1 MDTTKI
7 IQALA
12 YIASKQPDRTI
23 DNIKAYKILWLSDRC
38 HLRRYGRTIS
48 GDVYY
53 AMPKGVVP
61 TDAKNLLEG
70 KKTRLKT
77 DNNYFTMYIRPTE
90 NHKYSVISEP
100 DTKKFSQSDTKV
112 LDRVIERCKSLSG
125 QELSE
130 ISHKFPEWTFYEPM
144 LRDANLK
151 NSYKID
157 IDRFFDGCNDDPT
170 GLFQNENPEIVN
182 LSKELYH
189 QYNR

>member
-1 MDTTKI
+1 MDTSKI

-12 YIASKQPDRTI
+12 YIASKQPDKTI
-23 DNIKAYKILWLSDRC
+23 DNIKAYKILWLADRC

-61 TDAKNLLEG
+61 TDAKNLLER

-77 DNNYFTMYIRPTE
+77 DNEYFSLYIRPSE
-90 NHKYSVISEP
+90 NHTFAVISEP
-100 DTKKFSQSDTKV
+100 DTKKFSQSDIEILDKV
-112 LDRVIERCKSLSG
+112 IDVCKNYTG
-125 QELSE
+125 KELSDM
-130 ISHKFPEWTFYEPM
+130 SHKFPEWTFYEPM
-144 LRDANLK
+144 LNDKNLK

-157 IDRFFDGCNDDPT
+157 IDRFFDGCNEDDM
-170 GLFQNENPEIVN
+170 GLFVNDNPEILA

>member
-70 KKTRLKT
+70 KKTRLRT

-100 DTKKFSQSDTKV
+100 DTKKFSQSDTEV
-112 LDRVIERCKSLSG
+112 LDRVIERCKGLSG

-170 GLFQNENPEIVN
+170 GLFLNENPEIVN